1 MKLISGTARN
11 VRRAAGTEALTLD
24 LDGHGVHLDTG
35 ESSLAEDGDDLIVA
49 GPQEAG
55 VVIGYAYR
63 NITRGHGHRASC
75 QEDAKNWVVSVLFFA
90 LGIWAALS
98 PPSDL
103 LPLPWT
109 QHIAG
114 SVFALGWAIGIIRV
128 TITIAQKFLAWFRVN
143 CAAIETVKGKA
154 RNVRLSQDHRAA
166 HFDVDAHQ
174 VKLEMPGEIVI
185 ADGDEVAVAAQRA
198 GAVLVGM
205 DYSNMTRSAGGRS
218 WMAFRPLSQLLLH
231 CVLLV
236 TVVSGGFGVN
246 HAPAIFVLL
255 GRVLSFV
262 LVTGILISALDRF
275 FRWRLTLEA
284 SRRARAAGGMDRS
297 GTTASRFGC

>member
-24 LDGHGVHLDTG
+24 LDDHGGVRLDTG
-35 ESSLAEDGDDLIVA
+35 ESRLVEDGDNLIVA

-63 NITRGHGHRASC
+63 NITRGYGHRASC
-75 QEDAKNWVVSVLFFA
+75 EEDAKKWVASVLFFA

-114 SVFALGWAIGIIRV
+114 SVFALVWAIGVIHVI
-128 TITIAQKFLAWFRVN
+128 ITIAQKFLAWFRVN
-143 CAAIETVKGKA
+143 CAAIETVRGKA
-154 RNVRLSQDHRAA
+154 HNVRLSQDHRAA
-166 HFDVDAHQ
+166 HFDVDAHH
-174 VKLEMPGEIVI
+174 VKLEMPSEIVI

-205 DYSNMTRSAGGRS
+205 DYSNVTRSVAGRS
-218 WMAFRPLSQLLLH
+218 WMAFGPLSQLLLH
-231 CVLLV
+231 GVLSV
-236 TVVSGGFGVN
+236 IVISGGFGVN

-275 FRWRLTLEA
+275 FRWRLNLEA
-284 SRRARAAGGMDRS
+284 WRRARAAGGMDRS
-297 GTTASRFGC
+297 GSAVSP